1 MNRLHDIFG
10 KPLFLSP
17 ILLLVLCLPS
27 FAQQRG
33 GVFWLKSGN
42 TYVVPEE
49 GNITAYTLPGKTKQ
63 VLVEKGQLMPAG
75 KSESLKVRS
84 FAISGDEQKVL
95 LFTNTQ
101 KVWRYHTRGDYWV
114 YDRQTKKLQQ
124 LGAGR
129 PVSSLMFAK
138 FSPDGKQV
146 AYVSENNIYAED
158 IASQKVTQ
166 LTTDG
171 TRKRINGTFDWAYEE
186 EFACRDGFR
195 WSPDSRK
202 IAFWQIDAS
211 DVKDYFMF
219 NLTDGVYS
227 KVLPVEYPSAGEAP
241 SPYKIGVIDVAAGA
255 TKWMDVPGDPRQNY
269 VPRMEWAANAN
280 EIILQQLNRKQ
291 NESRLFLC
299 NAASGKATNIHS
311 EKDQA
316 WIDVISTWDSNY
328 NNGGWDWL
336 SNGKEFLWASE
347 KDGWRHLYRV
357 SRDGKKETLITKG
370 AYDVMSIVNLN
381 EPEGYVYVMAS
392 PENATQKYLYRVKL
406 NGKGKL
412 ERLSPA
418 SQPGTHQYT
427 VSPNAKFAFHS
438 FSNHYTRPASE
449 SISLPDH
456 KALGGTSAV
465 EQALAQ
471 AKKASSP
478 VEFFQV
484 KTSEGVEMDAWMVK
498 PTNFDPK
505 KKYPVVFQVY
515 TEPAGQTVLDS
526 YGTGMNHLYNGSMA
540 QDGYVYVSVDNRG
553 TPGPKG
559 REWRKSI
566 YRQVGRLN
574 IKDQAMAAQEIL
586 KQPFLD
592 TSRVAVWGWSG
603 GGSATLN
610 LLFQY
615 PQIYKTGIS
624 VAAVGNQLTY
634 DNIYQERYM
643 GLPQENLEVFVNGS
657 PITHAKNL
665 RGNLLYIHGTG
676 DDNVHYNN
684 AEQLINE
691 LIKHNKQFQ
700 MMPYPNRSHS
710 ISEGEGT
717 SEHLATL
724 FTNYLRQ
731 YCPPG
736 GR

>member
-1 MNRLHDIFG
+1 MNRISSAVG
-10 KPLFLSP
+10 KQISLFL
-17 ILLLVLCLPS
+17 ILLLVLCLRAY
-27 FAQQRG
+27 AQQRG
-33 GVFWLKSGN
+33 GVYWLKSGN

-49 GNITAYTLPGKTKQ
+49 GSLTAYTLPGKTKQ
-63 VLVEKGQLMPAG
+63 VLLAKDQLVPAG
-75 KSESLKVRS
+75 KTEPLRVRS
-84 FAISGDEQKVL
+84 FALSEDEQKVL

-138 FSPDGKQV
+138 FSPDGQQV

-158 IASQKVTQ
+158 LASNQVKQ
-166 LTTDG
+166 LTADG

-195 WSPDSRK
+195 WSPGSKK

-255 TKWMDVPGDPRQNY
+255 TKWMDIPGDPRQNY

-280 EIILQQLNRKQ
+280 EVILQQLNRKQ

-299 NAASGKATNIHS
+299 NATSGKATNIHT

-357 SRDGKKETLITKG
+357 SRDGKKESLITEG
-370 AYDVMSIVNLN
+370 NYDVMSIVNVN

-438 FSNHYTRPASE
+438 FSNYYTRPSSE

-471 AKKASSP
+471 TNKASPP
-478 VEFFQV
+478 VEFFKV

-526 YGTGMNHLYNGSMA
+526 YGTGMNNLYKGSMA

-559 REWRKSI
+559 RDWRKSI
-566 YRQVGRLN
+566 YRKVGVLN

-624 VAAVGNQLTY
+624 VAAVANQLTY

-643 GLPQENLEVFVNGS
+643 GLPQENLEDFVNGS

-665 RGNLLYIHGTG
+665 KGNLLYIHGTG

-700 MMPYPNRSHS
+700 VMPYPNRSHS

-717 SEHLATL
+717 STHLATL
-724 FTNYLRQ
+724 FTNYLKQ

>member
-1 MNRLHDIFG
+1 
-10 KPLFLSP
+10 
-17 ILLLVLCLPS
+17 
-27 FAQQRG
+27 
-33 GVFWLKSGN
+33 
-42 TYVVPEE
+42 
-49 GNITAYTLPGKTKQ
+49 
-63 VLVEKGQLMPAG
+63 
-75 KSESLKVRS
+75 
-84 FAISGDEQKVL
+84 
-95 LFTNTQ
+95 
-101 KVWRYHTRGDYWV
+101 
-114 YDRQTKKLQQ
+114 
-124 LGAGR
+124 
-129 PVSSLMFAK
+129 
-138 FSPDGKQV
+138 
-146 AYVSENNIYAED
+146 
-158 IASQKVTQ
+158 
-166 LTTDG
+166 
-171 TRKRINGTFDWAYEE
+171 
-186 EFACRDGFR
+186 
-195 WSPDSRK
+195 
-202 IAFWQIDAS
+202 
-211 DVKDYFMF
+211 
-219 NLTDGVYS
+219 
-227 KVLPVEYPSAGEAP
+227 
-241 SPYKIGVIDVAAGA
+241 
-255 TKWMDVPGDPRQNY
+255 
-269 VPRMEWAANAN
+269 
-280 EIILQQLNRKQ
+280 
-291 NESRLFLC
+291 
-299 NAASGKATNIHS
+299 
-311 EKDQA
+311 
-316 WIDVISTWDSNY
+316 
-328 NNGGWDWL
+328 
-336 SNGKEFLWASE
+336 
-347 KDGWRHLYRV
+347 
-357 SRDGKKETLITKG
+357 
-370 AYDVMSIVNLN
+370 MSIVNVN
-381 EPEGYVYVMAS
+381 ESQGYVYLMAS

-406 NGKGKL
+406 NGKGKP

-427 VSPNAKFAFHS
+427 MSPNAKFAFHS
-438 FSNHYTRPASE
+438 FSNHSTRPVSE

-471 AKKASSP
+471 ADKSSSP

-484 KTSEGVEMDAWMVK
+484 KTAEGVEMDAWMVK

-526 YGTGMNHLYNGSMA
+526 YGTGLNKLYKGNMA
-540 QDGYVYVSVDNRG
+540 NDGYVYVSVDNRG

-559 REWRKSI
+559 RDWRKSI
-566 YRQVGRLN
+566 YRKVGALN
-574 IKDQAMAAQEIL
+574 IKDQALAAREIL

-643 GLPQENLEVFVNGS
+643 GLPQENLADFVNGS
-657 PITHAKNL
+657 PITRAKNL
-665 RGNLLYIHGTG
+665 KGNLLYIHGTA

-700 MMPYPNRSHS
+700 VMPYPNRSHN

-717 SEHLATL
+717 TDHLSTL

-731 YCPPG
+731 HCPPG

>member
-1 MNRLHDIFG
+1 MNRFSSAVG
-10 KPLFLSP
+10 KQISLFL
-17 ILLLVLCLPS
+17 ILLLVLCLRVY
-27 FAQQRG
+27 AQQRG
-33 GVFWLKSGN
+33 GVYWLKSGN

-49 GNITAYTLPGKTKQ
+49 GSLTAYTFPGKTKK
-63 VLVEKGQLMPAG
+63 VLLAKDQLVPAG
-75 KSESLKVRS
+75 KTGPLRVRS
-84 FAISGDEQKVL
+84 FALSEDEQKVL

-138 FSPDGKQV
+138 FSPDGQQV

-158 IASQKVTQ
+158 LASNQVKQ

-195 WSPDSRK
+195 WSPDSKK

-255 TKWMDVPGDPRQNY
+255 TKWMDIPGDPRQNY

-280 EIILQQLNRKQ
+280 EVILQQLNRKQ

-299 NAASGKATNIHS
+299 NATSGKATNIHT

-357 SRDGKKETLITKG
+357 SRDGKKESLITKG
-370 AYDVMSIVNLN
+370 NYDVMSIVNVN

-427 VSPNAKFAFHS
+427 MSPNAKFAFHS
-438 FSNHYTRPASE
+438 FSNHYTRHASE

-471 AKKASSP
+471 FNKASSP
-478 VEFFQV
+478 VEFFKV
-484 KTSEGVEMDAWMVK
+484 KTSEGVEMDAWIVK

-515 TEPAGQTVLDS
+515 TEPAGQTVLDT
-526 YGTGMNHLYNGSMA
+526 YGTGMNNLYKGNMA

-559 REWRKSI
+559 RDWRKSI
-566 YRQVGRLN
+566 YRKVGVLN

-624 VAAVGNQLTY
+624 VAAVANQLTY

-643 GLPQENLEVFVNGS
+643 GLPQETLEDFVNGS

-665 RGNLLYIHGTG
+665 KGNLLYIHGTG

-684 AEQLINE
+684 AEQLMNE

-717 SEHLATL
+717 STHLATL
-724 FTNYLRQ
+724 FTNYLKQ

>member
-1 MNRLHDIFG
+1 MNRVHTTFG
-10 KPLFLSP
+10 KPTFFFF
-17 ILLLVLCLPS
+17 ILLLALCLPG

-33 GVFWLKSGN
+33 VVWLKSGN

-49 GNITAYTLPGKTKQ
+49 GNITAYTLPGKTKA
-63 VLVEKGQLMPAG
+63 VLVEKGQLVPTG
-75 KSESLKVRS
+75 KTEPLKVRS
-84 FAISGDEQKVL
+84 FAFSDDEQKVL

-124 LGAGR
+124 LGASR

-138 FSPDGKQV
+138 FSPDGKLV

-158 IASQKVTQ
+158 IASQQVKQ

-195 WSPDSRK
+195 WSPDSKK

-241 SPYKIGVIDVAAGA
+241 SPYKIGVIDVPVGV
-255 TKWMDVPGDPRQNY
+255 TKWMEVPGDPRQNY

-291 NESRLFLC
+291 NESRLLLC
-299 NAASGKATNIHS
+299 NAASGKATNIHT
-311 EKDQA
+311 EKDKA

-336 SNGKEFLWASE
+336 SKGKEFLWASE

-370 AYDVMSIVNLN
+370 AYDVMSIVNVN

-412 ERLSPA
+412 ERLSPT

-427 VSPNAKFAFHS
+427 VSPNARFAFHS

-456 KALGGTSAV
+456 KALGGASAV

-471 AKKASSP
+471 ANKANSP
-478 VEFFQV
+478 VEFFKV

-526 YGTGMNHLYNGSMA
+526 YGTGMNNLYNGNMA

-559 REWRKSI
+559 RDWRKSI

-586 KQPFLD
+586 KKPFLD

-643 GLPQENLEVFVNGS
+643 GLPQENLEDFVNGS

-665 RGNLLYIHGTG
+665 KGNLLYIHGTG

-717 SEHLATL
+717 STHLATL
-724 FTNYLRQ
+724 FTNFLKQ